1 MIWNLNEVNNTAGF
15 ITDWNLTPYDRQII
29 WMKVKLRK
37 CGFDPIHKEH
47 ARTPDATARTWNIRG
62 GLALV
67 SCHIFRWILL
77 MGSIACLG
85 DRVES
90 SKLGMFYHPWYDI
103 SSMQYNLL
111 DACDVTDFY
120 VGEKSKMRE
129 KGFQPFFSLPHQNKG
144 LLFSHAFVLFF
155 FKKRYTL
162 LVN

>member
-103 SSMQYNLL
+103 SSMQYNL
-111 DACDVTDFY
+111 F
-120 VGEKSKMRE
+120 GRMRCNRLLRGWKIKNE
-129 KGFQPFFSLPHQNKG
+129 RKRFST
-144 LLFSHAFVLFF
+144 FF
-155 FKKRYTL
+155 FL
-162 LVN
+162 AASE